1 MCECLINNYINKNSM
16 NIIKNIKKKI
26 KSNIDNPPLKIESI
40 HLPDKNKK
48 INIVQEGYLIAG
60 TKQRVAKLFVKKILK
75 DNSKIDSLLYCG
87 SSNGFGAVATSYAAN
102 KLNLKSYVFLSG
114 NIENINTRQINTMK
128 ALGSNIT
135 ICPTYREA
143 RDLEWKMANN
153 PDKKWTTLDNFY
165 VVPLGLND
173 EKGIMIDLLSKQIKK
188 ASKGTIL
195 DKHKNPVFWLVAGS
209 GGILQSLY
217 KAYPYG
223 YFNIYLTGAGMY
235 KKKVITWAKS
245 HNNVNI
251 LKEEFGHNNLKNR
264 KTYYSTVQDYDDF
277 IWPYVKK
284 YAKDGDFIWNVASD
298 DYFLIS

>member
-1 MCECLINNYINKNSM
+1 M

-26 KSNIDNPPLKIESI
+26 KSNNDNPPLNIESI
-40 HLPDKNKK
+40 NLPDKNKH

-60 TKQRVAKLFVKKILK
+60 TKQRVAKLFIKKVLK
-75 DNSKIDSLLYCG
+75 DNPKIDSLLYCG
-87 SSNGFGAVATSYAAN
+87 SSNGFGAIASSYAAN

-114 NIENINTRQINTMK
+114 NTKNVNTRQINTIK
-128 ALGSNIT
+128 ALGANII

-143 RDLEWKMANN
+143 RNLEWKMANN
-153 PDKKWTTLDNFY
+153 PHKKWSTLDNFY

-188 ASKGTIL
+188 ASSGTIL
-195 DKHKNPVFWLVAGS
+195 EKHKNPVFWLVSGS
-209 GGILQSLY
+209 GGIVQSLY
-217 KAYPYG
+217 KAFPHG

-251 LKEEFGHNNLKNR
+251 LKEEFGPSNLKNR

-298 DYFLIS
+298 DYIF